1 MASRHGDKPRG
12 LLPKIP
18 LRAHEPEMQEF
29 EVFHAARQNP
39 GHRHDRQSDAKKMS
53 QVQPR
58 FQAILK
64 ELGNFVQFRF
74 S

>member
-18 LRAHEPEMQEF
+18 LKAREPEMQESK
-29 EVFHAARQNP
+29 VFHAARRNP
-39 GHRHDRQSDAKKMS
+39 GHRHDSQSDARKMS

-64 ELGNFVQFRF
+64 ELGNDLQIRF